1 LVAICAAGK
10 MSHMN
15 LTSSA
20 LLRILAFV
28 AFVLDIVLILA
39 NASAGKFELILIP
52 LGLGLWVLSTLIP

>member
-1 LVAICAAGK
+1 
-10 MSHMN
+10 MN

-28 AFVLDIVLILA
+28 AFVLDVVLILA

-52 LGLGLWVLSTLIP
+52 IGLALWVLSTLIP

>member
-1 LVAICAAGK
+1 

>member
-1 LVAICAAGK
+1 MPVFDYVEEP
-10 MSHMN
+10 MN

-28 AFVLDIVLILA
+28 AFVLDVVLILA

-52 LGLGLWVLSTLIP
+52 IGLALWVLSTLIP